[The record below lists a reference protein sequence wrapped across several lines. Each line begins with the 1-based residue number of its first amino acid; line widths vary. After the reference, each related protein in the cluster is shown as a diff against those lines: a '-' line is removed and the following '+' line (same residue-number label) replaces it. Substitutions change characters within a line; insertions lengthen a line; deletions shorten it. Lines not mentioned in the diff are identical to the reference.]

1 MVDATKGEVLDSR
14 LTRELA
20 SARTDDYRREAA
32 LHLRARDALPPL
44 ETDEDRPRR
53 VASLAATLHI
63 HRPSL
68 RFLRS

>member
-1 MVDATKGEVLDSR
+1 MDSR

-32 LHLRARDALPPL
+32 LHLRARDARPPSEATAEGHHRL
-44 ETDEDRPRR
+44 AS
-53 VASLAATLHI
+53 VATALHI

-68 RFLRS
+68 RFHRG